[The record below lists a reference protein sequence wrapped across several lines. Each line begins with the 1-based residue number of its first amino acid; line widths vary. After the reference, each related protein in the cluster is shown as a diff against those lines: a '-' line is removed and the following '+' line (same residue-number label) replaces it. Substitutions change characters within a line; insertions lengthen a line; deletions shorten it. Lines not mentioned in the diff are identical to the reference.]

1 MSYHIEFTQTAKND
15 LRDIA
20 LYIAEQSK
28 EISIALG
35 FVEELQNS
43 VEQLKEFPLS
53 GACPKDRV
61 LCSFGYRFL
70 VHKEYLIFYTVD
82 DKKENVYIEAVFN
95 SKKDY
100 TRVLLR
106 LL

>member
-1 MSYHIEFTQTAKND
+1 MRYEIKFTQTAKGD

-20 LYIAEQSK
+20 LYIAEESK
-28 EISIALG
+28 EISIALR

-43 VEQLKEFPLS
+43 VEQLKKFPLS

-70 VHKEYLIFYTVD
+70 VHKDYLTFYTVD
-82 DKKENVYIEAVFN
+82 ENKKIVYIEAVLN

-100 TRVLLR
+100 TRMLLR